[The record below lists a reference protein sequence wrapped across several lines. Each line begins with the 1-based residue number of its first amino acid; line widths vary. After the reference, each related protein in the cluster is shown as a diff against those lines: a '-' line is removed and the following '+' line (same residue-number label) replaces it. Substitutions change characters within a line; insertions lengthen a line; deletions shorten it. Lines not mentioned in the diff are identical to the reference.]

1 MPRKRRPA
9 RLWLEERPTGAV
21 WVILDVGRKIRTGF
35 SEAEH
40 AKAERAL
47 QAHIVSKHEV
57 TGERNAG
64 RVSIAETL
72 AYYVAEHVPTVR
84 RPDVIERSMP
94 ALIEWWQ
101 GKTVADVK
109 KSACNRYV
117 KWRTGADREQPNP
130 DPKSEDTARR
140 DLVVL
145 EAAIN
150 FYHEEFVL
158 SAVPAVV
165 KPPKPETSG
174 DWLTRSQ
181 VAAALWAGW
190 RGSHVGGNGPI
201 KGARKNAAR
210 HFARLILIMIYTGT
224 RPGAVLKLQWSP
236 NSSGGWIDVENGRL
250 YRKPS
255 KQVETKKRQ
264 PSSAIHK
271 RLLPHLRRWRA
282 RDMSEGIEFVVH
294 YYGRPVEKL
303 KVGWGT
309 LRERSQLPEWAIP
322 YTLRHTAATWQMQA
336 GTDLF
341 QAAGLLG
348 MSVEMLRKVY
358 GHHHPDF
365 QAEAAQASCK
375 RAA

>member
-21 WVILDVGRKIRTGF
+21 WVILDGGRKIRTGF

-94 ALIEWWQ
+94 ALTEWWQ

-150 FYHEEFVL
+150 FYHEEFIL

-165 KPPKPETSG
+165 KPAKPETSG

-181 VAAALWAGW
+181 VAAALWAALAGKPCW
-190 RGSHVGGNGPI
+190 RQRANQRCEEECGEAFRAADPHHDLHRHAAGS
-201 KGARKNAAR
+201 GAQAAMVAEQQR
-210 HFARLILIMIYTGT
+210 RLDRCG
-224 RPGAVLKLQWSP
+224 
-236 NSSGGWIDVENGRL
+236 E
-250 YRKPS
+250 
-255 KQVETKKRQ
+255 
-264 PSSAIHK
+264 
-271 RLLPHLRRWRA
+271 RA
-282 RDMSEGIEFVVH
+282 A
-294 YYGRPVEKL
+294 
-303 KVGWGT
+303 
-309 LRERSQLPEWAIP
+309 LPETIKAGRNQEAP
-322 YTLRHTAATWQMQA
+322 ALLRH
-336 GTDLF
+336 
-341 QAAGLLG
+341 
-348 MSVEMLRKVY
+348 
-358 GHHHPDF
+358 P
-365 QAEAAQASCK
+365 
-375 RAA
+375 

>member
-21 WVILDVGRKIRTGF
+21 WVILDGGRKIRTGF

-165 KPPKPETSG
+165 KPREARDQRRLADAVPGGGGAVGGLAGKPCWRQRANQRREEECGEAFRAPDPDHDLHRHAAGSGAQAAMVAEQQWRLDRCGEWAALPETIKAG
-174 DWLTRSQ
+174 RNQ
-181 VAAALWAGW
+181 EAPAL
-190 RGSHVGGNGPI
+190 
-201 KGARKNAAR
+201 
-210 HFARLILIMIYTGT
+210 
-224 RPGAVLKLQWSP
+224 
-236 NSSGGWIDVENGRL
+236 
-250 YRKPS
+250 
-255 KQVETKKRQ
+255 
-264 PSSAIHK
+264 
-271 RLLPHLRRWRA
+271 
-282 RDMSEGIEFVVH
+282 
-294 YYGRPVEKL
+294 
-303 KVGWGT
+303 
-309 LRERSQLPEWAIP
+309 
-322 YTLRHTAATWQMQA
+322 LRH
-336 GTDLF
+336 
-341 QAAGLLG
+341 
-348 MSVEMLRKVY
+348 
-358 GHHHPDF
+358 P
-365 QAEAAQASCK
+365 
-375 RAA
+375 